1 MQRFRIALTS
11 AVAASLLVIP
21 AASADPG
28 GGGHQADSTTTRS
41 DVDTARAIVQLT
53 LAPVTTAAATQPAAG
68 KKVNLNNSRTKNYR
82 AKLAA
87 QRNAFKKWLRAN
99 APKVKVTGEFDLT
112 LNAVAVKLNGTPIA
126 TLRKAPMAADV
137 QYEGIY
143 RPTADEPQPDLTQ
156 INAYTAWAN
165 VGGVDEAG
173 AGVKVGVVDSGIDV
187 SHPCFDDAGYTSQ
200 TELGDKNFTNY
211 KVIVAKVFNMKAKSR
226 GYTAEAIDSHG
237 THVAGTIA
245 CNANTPVSMPPYVI
259 PFSLSGVAPKAL
271 LGNYNVFPGD
281 VADARSEDIL
291 NALDAAYADGMD
303 VINMSLGGPFAGFQD
318 LLTKAVD
325 NLDMADV
332 VVAVSAGNEGPGH
345 YTVGSPGSAARALTA
360 GATDTGMGTATTFT
374 LGGTGYDA
382 VPGDFGIPDSD
393 LTAPVAILTTG
404 TTNAV
409 SGYSEVCTAT
419 DAALVGDLTDKI
431 AILGRGTCDF
441 STKIRY
447 VEKAGAVGA
456 IVVDRVLDSAPFIM
470 GTGESPDGIQPTIPA
485 YMISANNGIAI
496 RETSPSL
503 DGEDGT
509 MGVPVYE
516 YDAERANSQADF
528 SSQGPTDVDFR
539 VKPDVMAPG
548 ANVLS
553 SIPSAY
559 CDEAPCFAFFSGTSM
574 ASPHLAGT
582 AAVVRGDHGD
592 WTAEQVR
599 SAIVNT
605 AQQDVVT
612 KYDDFAEKE
621 YDVNVVGAGLEDVD
635 AALGAQAAL
644 GPVSVSFGA
653 VPSGSGQTRT
663 AELTVTN
670 LAGSQKEFT
679 LEVGAGSDGVTFSV
693 APSSVTLK
701 SGGSTTVV
709 VTMKAT
715 KRAEP
720 GDHQAFLTVSSGGA
734 EVAHAAVYTFVK

>member
-1 MQRFRIALTS
+1 MHKLRIVFAT
-11 AVAASLLVIP
+11 AVTASLLASS
-21 AASADPG
+21 AAYADPG
-28 GGGHQADSTTTRS
+28 RGGHQTDGTTTRS
-41 DVDTARAIVQLT
+41 DVDTARAIVQLA
-53 LAPVTTAAATQPAAG
+53 LAPVTTATKTKPAPG
-68 KKVNLNNSRTKNYR
+68 KKVDFNNRATKSYR
-82 AKLAA
+82 AVLSA
-87 QRNAFKKWLRAN
+87 QRNDFKRWLRAN

-112 LNAVAVKLNGTPIA
+112 LNAVAVKLNGTPLT
-126 TLRKAPMAADV
+126 TLRRAPMATDV

-143 RPTADEPQPDLTQ
+143 YPTDDQPDLTQ
-156 INAYTAWAN
+156 INAYDAWTR
-165 VGGVDEAG
+165 VGGEENAG
-173 AGVKVGVVDSGIDV
+173 AGVKVGVIDSGIDATH
-187 SHPCFDDAGYTSQ
+187 SCFDDTGYPKQ
-200 TELGDKNFTNY
+200 TQRGNPKLTNN

-237 THVAGTIA
+237 THVAGTVA
-245 CNANTPVSMPPYVI
+245 CNYETPVAMPPYEI
-259 PFSLSGVAPKAL
+259 PFALSGVAPAAL

-303 VINMSLGGPFAGFQD
+303 VMNMSLGGPFAGFQD

-325 NLDMADV
+325 NLDMANV
-332 VVAVSAGNEGPGH
+332 VVAVSAGNDGPGH

-360 GATDTGMGTATTFT
+360 GATDTGMGTATSFT
-374 LGGTGYDA
+374 LDDVAYDA

-393 LTAPVAILTTG
+393 LPAPVAILTSG
-404 TTNAV
+404 TVNAV
-409 SGYSEVCTAT
+409 SGYSEVCTSA
-419 DAALVGDLTDKI
+419 DAALVGDLTGRI

-456 IVVDRVLDSAPFIM
+456 IVVDRVRDSVPFIM
-470 GTGESPDGIQPTIPA
+470 GTGESPDGVQPTIPA
-485 YMISANNGIAI
+485 YMISANDGIDI
-496 RETSPSL
+496 RETTPSL
-503 DGEDGT
+503 DGESGT

-516 YDAERANSQADF
+516 YDADRADSQADF

-559 CDEAPCFAFFSGTSM
+559 CTDDPCFAFFSGTSM

-582 AAVVRGDHGD
+582 AAVVRGYHSD
-592 WTAEQVR
+592 WSAEQVR

-605 AQQDVVT
+605 AQQGVVT
-612 KYDDFAEKE
+612 KFNALGTPET
-621 YDVNVVGAGLEDVD
+621 DVNIVGAGLEDVD

-653 VPSGSGQTRT
+653 VPAGSGQTRK
-663 AELTVTN
+663 AAVTVTN
-670 LAGSQKEFT
+670 LSKTEKTFALATGTGS
-679 LEVGAGSDGVTFSV
+679 GGVAFSV
-693 APSSVTLK
+693 TPDSVVLASSE
-701 SGGSTTVV
+701 SATVM
-709 VTMKAT
+709 VTMKAE
-715 KRAEP
+715 KRAEQ
-720 GDHQAFLTVSSGGA
+720 GDHQAFLRVSSEGD